1 MTAVNIKAFRGQVP
15 RVSDRLL
22 QPNYATRAM
31 NCKITSGKLEPLAGL
46 SLVFDAEE
54 QITTV
59 YRYRAFVNGAYED
72 NWLSWPEVVSVAQS
86 PNANDVYGRFYFASE
101 SFSPRMSSYALAV
114 QNLPY
119 PTEFLALGI
128 RPPAVAPSNPTVSG
142 GSGGNESRSYVVTF
156 VDNFGQESP
165 PSPPTDLV
173 TAHPNGTWTIST
185 LPAKPANSFSVS
197 TASTTSPG
205 VVTVTLAAGDFSLD
219 QYEQI
224 TISGVAGMTA
234 LNGTFRI
241 ASVDAATN
249 KFTVSL
255 VTTQTYSSGGTVA
268 RTATYDVDSYKYRV
282 YRTVGTSGDFLF
294 VGETT
299 TSATSFVD
307 TVAAADLGEVLP
319 TADSSTPP
327 KNLISLISLPNGCL
341 AGLAGN
347 ELCFSDPYMPYSWPV
362 RNRYAFAGVG
372 VAAVA
377 ASNSVIVL
385 TDTYPVLFTGSDP
398 DTMSATTLETY
409 APCVS
414 ARGVV
419 DIGSEAIYPS
429 FDGLWIVSPGAVNRV
444 TSKLYRE
451 EEWKLLNPTS
461 FIAAFHDGQYY
472 AAYTSGVTRRVMVL
486 NMGEPDS
493 IIEVDE
499 SPDAL
504 YRNDYDGKM
513 YASKGEKLY
522 AWDDYPGR
530 SYESDWT
537 SSTMQLPSPVCMA
550 VAQIHA
556 EFAAVVPIDYSL
568 IEANEALIAIGPDAV
583 AGHLNG
589 AEILTYEINGSAL
602 IDVQPD
608 IKKRVQFTLYSN
620 GSPVYTKEVTSS
632 RPFRLPSGYLTE
644 VYNVGLSTS
653 IKVYSVAVATTTQE
667 LSQAS

>member
-22 QPNYATRAM
+22 QPNYATRAL

-46 SLVFDAEE
+46 SQVFDAEG

-59 YRYRAFVNGAYED
+59 YRYRAFVNGSYES
-72 NWLSWPEVVSVAQS
+72 NWLAWPEVVSVAQS
-86 PNANDVYGRFYFASE
+86 PNANDVYGRFYFASD

-114 QNLPY
+114 QSLPY
-119 PTEFLALGI
+119 PTAFLALGI
-128 RPPAVAPSNPTVSG
+128 RQPALAPSDPTVAGG
-142 GSGGNESRSYVVTF
+142 GSPLESRSYVVTL

-165 PSPPTDLV
+165 PSPPTNVV
-173 TAHPNGTWTIST
+173 TGNHDGTWTIST
-185 LPAKPANSFSVS
+185 LPAKPSNSFSVS
-197 TASTTSPG
+197 TAATTSPG
-205 VVTVTLAAGDFSLD
+205 VVTVTLTSGDFSLD

-224 TISGVAGMTA
+224 TISGVTGMTS

-241 ASVDAATN
+241 VSVNAAAMQ
-249 KFTVSL
+249 FTVAL

-268 RTATYDVDSYKYRV
+268 RTATYDTTNYKYRV

-299 TSATSFVD
+299 TTATSYVD
-307 TVAAADLGEVLP
+307 TVVAADLGEVLP

-327 KNLISLISLPNGCL
+327 KNLVSIVSLPNGCL
-341 AGLAGN
+341 AGIAGN

-372 VAAVA
+372 VSAVV

-398 DTMSATTLETY
+398 DNMSATTLETY

-419 DIGSEAIYPS
+419 DIGSEAVYPS
-429 FDGLWIVSPGAVNRV
+429 FDGLWVVSPGAVNRV
-444 TSKLYRE
+444 TSKLFRE
-451 EEWKLLNPTS
+451 EEWSQLNPTS

-472 AAYTSGVTRRVMVL
+472 AAYTSGPTRRVLVL
-486 NMGEPDS
+486 NMSEPDS
-493 IIEVDE
+493 VIEVDE

-504 YRNDYDGKM
+504 YRNDYDGKL

-522 AWDDYPGR
+522 AWDAYQGR
-530 SYESDWT
+530 AYESDWT
-537 SSTMQLPSPVCMA
+537 SSTMQLSSPVCMG

-556 EFAAVVPIDYSL
+556 DFTAVVPIDNSL
-568 IEANEALIAIGPDAV
+568 VEANEALIAIGPDAV

-589 AEILTYEINGSAL
+589 AEILTYEINGSGI

-608 IKKRVQFTLYSN
+608 IQKRVQFTLYSN
-620 GSPVYTKEVTSS
+620 GAPVYTKEVTSS
-632 RPFRLPSGYLTE
+632 RPFRLPSGYVSE
-644 VYNVGLSTS
+644 VYSVGLSTS
-653 IKVYSVAVATTTQE
+653 INVYSVAIATTTQE
-667 LSQAS
+667 LAQAS

>member
-1 MTAVNIKAFRGQVP
+1 
-15 RVSDRLL
+15 
-22 QPNYATRAM
+22 
-31 NCKITSGKLEPLAGL
+31 
-46 SLVFDAEE
+46 VFDAEG
-54 QITTV
+54 QITTI
-59 YRYRAFVNGAYED
+59 YRYRAFVDGLYEN
-72 NWLSWPEVVSVAQS
+72 NWLSWPEVVSVVPS
-86 PNANDVYGRFYFASE
+86 PNSNDVYGRFYFASE
-101 SFSPRMSSYALAV
+101 SFSPRMSSYALAI

-128 RPPAVAPSNPTVSG
+128 RQPALAPSNPTVAGG
-142 GSGGNESRSYVVTF
+142 GSPLESRSYVVTF

-173 TAHPNGTWTIST
+173 SGNHNGTWTIST
-185 LPAKPANSFSVS
+185 LPAKPSNSFSVS
-197 TASTTSPG
+197 TAATTSPG
-205 VVTVTLAAGDFSLD
+205 IVTVTLTVGDFSLD

-224 TISGVAGMTA
+224 TISGVTGMTS

-241 ASVDAATN
+241 VSVNAATRQ
-249 KFTVSL
+249 FTVSL
-255 VTTQTYSSGGTVA
+255 VTAQTYSSGGTVA
-268 RTATYDVDSYKYRV
+268 RTATYDTANYKYRI

-299 TSATSFVD
+299 TTATSYVD
-307 TVAAADLGEVLP
+307 TAVAADLGEVLP

-327 KNLISLISLPNGCL
+327 KNLVSLISLPNGCL

-372 VAAVA
+372 VAAVV

-398 DTMSATTLETY
+398 DTMSATTMETY

-419 DIGSEAIYPS
+419 DVGSEAIYPS
-429 FDGLWIVSPGAVNRV
+429 FDGLWVVSPGAVNRV
-444 TSKLYRE
+444 TSKLFRE
-451 EEWKLLNPTS
+451 EEWSQLNPAS
-461 FIAAFHDGQYY
+461 FVAAFHDGQYY
-472 AAYTSGVTRRVMVL
+472 AAYTAGSTRRVLVL

-493 IIEVDE
+493 IIEIDE

-504 YRNDYDGKM
+504 YRNDYDGKL

-522 AWDDYPGR
+522 SWDSYPGR

-550 VAQIHA
+550 VAQVHA

-568 IEANEALIAIGPDAV
+568 IEANEAIIAQGPDAV

-589 AEILTYEINGSAL
+589 AEILTYEINGSSI

-608 IKKRVQFTLYSN
+608 VQKRVQFTLYSN
-620 GSPVYTKEVTSS
+620 GAPVYTKEVTSS
-632 RPFRLPSGYLTE
+632 RPFRLPSGYMTE

-653 IKVYSVAVATTTQE
+653 IKVYSVAIATSTQE
-667 LSQAS
+667 LAQAS